1 MATIA
6 VQKVAGSDTIHA
18 RTYLWE
24 TLVTGSLDGAPIEI
38 PDHADMSV
46 QVVGTFDTATLT
58 MQGSNDGTNY
68 LPLTDP
74 QGNAIAMT
82 VTGLEQILENTR
94 YIRPLVSS
102 VGGST
107 DLDVYLHVRANR

>member
-6 VQKVAGSDTIHA
+6 VAKVSAQDPDLA
-18 RTYLWE
+18 YLWAA
-24 TLVTGSLDGAPIEI
+24 LVTGSLDGAAIEI
-38 PDHADMSV
+38 PGRADMSV

-58 MQGSNDGTNY
+58 MQGSNDGTNWA
-68 LPLTDP
+68 PLTDP

-82 VTGLEQILENTR
+82 VAGIEQILEKTR

-102 VGGST
+102 VGATT
-107 DLDVYLHVRANR
+107 DLDVHLYVRAA